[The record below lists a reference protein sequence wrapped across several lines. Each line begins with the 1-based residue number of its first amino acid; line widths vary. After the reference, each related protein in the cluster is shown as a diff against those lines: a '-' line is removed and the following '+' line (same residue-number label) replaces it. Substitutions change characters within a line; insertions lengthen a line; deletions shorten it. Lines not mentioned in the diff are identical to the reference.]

1 MRLRPLLCFIMW
13 FVASEATAPRTTDWA
28 APCRPARCRQVHW
41 CMVLS
46 SPTATMWSI
55 LDPNHLTWYVS
66 CARAL
71 YQTRGRSLLVRLSQW
86 GQSFYI
92 FLKRKQS
99 FKVHIHLLELAQFE
113 FLRQILLI
121 TLFVLINLLPKFFKL
136 IKHITWLARFGA
148 KIQIGAIP
156 TSVYELW
163 KTVFSLNWLMIWK

>member
-1 MRLRPLLCFIMW
+1 MIRTIFFHRRSASPI
-13 FVASEATAPRTTDWA
+13 VASFIGKRTKPIWYAIEAFVVLHHVVCGLEGRVCVA
-28 APCRPARCRQVHW
+28 ARHCPARRQVHW

-66 CARAL
+66 CWRAL
-71 YQTRGRSLLVRLSQW
+71 YNTRGRSLLVRLSQW

-121 TLFVLINLLPKFFKL
+121 TLCVLITVPAPP
-136 IKHITWLARFGA
+136 LAA
-148 KIQIGAIP
+148 Q
-156 TSVYELW
+156 
-163 KTVFSLNWLMIWK
+163 